1 MGYQPMDRL
10 VESLSAADIHFISLD
25 DGFGGMVVPSKVFG
39 VLSVGRPIVFQGS
52 AESEISKMLA
62 EHDCGVQV
70 EIGDQTG
77 VTNAIR
83 NYANDRE
90 RTQQDSQRAWNA
102 YVNEYSS
109 TVGINRYVDL
119 IADLSSR

>member
-1 MGYQPMDRL
+1 
-10 VESLSAADIHFISLD
+10 
-25 DGFGGMVVPSKVFG
+25 
-39 VLSVGRPIVFQGS
+39 
-52 AESEISKMLA
+52 MLA

-90 RTQQDSQRAWNA
+90 RTQQDGQRAWNA